1 MFGACAF
8 AVWSPAGPCRYSVV
22 SSASGTRDTSDAV
35 LARVHCRTFRG
46 SQAGSVLVLVV
57 LSTSTLSMLASLA
70 LPIPVLF
77 VLFAGMVGL
86 GIAWL
91 AGPTEYT
98 LTASQVRRLHRRFLG
113 GSPQQRD
120 VALRDLRSWRHDR
133 QLSRSL
139 QEYEFLEL
147 DPPHGPRWVITNRQ
161 DAAGFAQF
169 AAAFLALVQA
179 PPASSA
185 GAKEPDAAAPVP
197 DQPRP
202 RQRGSFYRS
211 WLGRGVAVLA
221 ALAAVGLLGAMF
233 AGQLHFG
240 NVLRLLLVIVPGA
253 VYLCWRSFGR
263 R

>member
-1 MFGACAF
+1 MNAAHATG
-8 AVWSPAGPCRYSVV
+8 PA
-22 SSASGTRDTSDAV
+22 SDAV

-46 SQAGSVLVLVV
+46 SQAGSVFLLVV
-57 LSTSTLSMLASLA
+57 LSTSTLSTLAALA
-70 LPIPVLF
+70 LPIPLLF
-77 VLFAGMVGL
+77 VLFVGMVGL

-98 LTASQVRRLHRRFLG
+98 LTASHVRRLHRRFLG

-161 DAAGFAQF
+161 DAAGFARF
-169 AAAFLALVQA
+169 AAAFEALVQA
-179 PPASSA
+179 PAAPTA
-185 GAKEPDAAAPVP
+185 GAGGPETAAPEP

-202 RQRGSFYRS
+202 RRRGSFHRS

-221 ALAAVGLLGAMF
+221 ALAALGLLGAML
-233 AGQLHFG
+233 AGELHFG

-253 VYLCWRSFGR
+253 GYLCWRSFGR
-263 R
+263 RGSAA